1 MGRAHVRW
9 LRCGH
14 MAKTHAPIP
23 NGRDPVVVT
32 VAAETPEN
40 LLKKVAS
47 AETKYLQ
54 VKYKV
59 TWEVKRTLEWHGIAR
74 RLPTKRRRRR

>member
-1 MGRAHVRW
+1 M
-9 LRCGH
+9 
-14 MAKTHAPIP
+14 
-23 NGRDPVVVT
+23 VT